1 MLRFRLIAAV
11 AVAIGLLA
19 PMPARAQSNAT
30 LSGTVTD
37 AQNAVMPGVSITVHN
52 SATNQDRAVVTDAQ
66 GQYVVAALPPGTYE
80 VTAHLEGFTDQ
91 KREVPL
97 GPAQTVGLNLKLSVG
112 ALAENV
118 TVTGSSPLID
128 TATVAVGASMA
139 EKTVQEI
146 PLNGRHF
153 VDLGPLMPGGSTS
166 PQNAGLS
173 APLRGQG
180 AFSFNSAGSR
190 EDSVNFMINGI
201 NLSDPS
207 QNQITFQPTI
217 NTVEEFKIDNS
228 TFSAEYGR
236 NSG

>member
-1 MLRFRLIAAV
+1 MLRFRLIAGV
-11 AVAIGLLA
+11 AVAIGMLA
-19 PMPARAQSNAT
+19 AGPARAQSNAT

-52 SATNQDRAVVTDAQ
+52 SATNQERNVVTDAE
-66 GQYVVAALPPGTYE
+66 GQYAVAALAPGTYV

-97 GPAQTVGLNLKLSVG
+97 GPAQVVGLNLKLSVG
-112 ALAENV
+112 ALSENV

-180 AFSFNSAGSR
+180 GFSFMTAGNR
-190 EDSVNFMINGI
+190 ETSVNFMVNGI
-201 NLSDPS
+201 NL
-207 QNQITFQPTI
+207 
-217 NTVEEFKIDNS
+217 
-228 TFSAEYGR
+228 
-236 NSG
+236 